1 MQWENQ
7 RLLQPLK
14 ISFKAARLLS
24 TAALSKFIFA
34 FLLHAG
40 IRTFVVQRH
49 SFSRNT
55 CQSMLTSF
63 DSADWVKLENVR
75 EQRGK
80 KKYALYFRNMELP
93 ISLLLLWRKYRWR
106 RESPAIAALVELP
119 Q

>member
-14 ISFKAARLLS
+14 ISFKAARL
-24 TAALSKFIFA
+24 LSKFIFA

-80 KKYALYFRNMELP
+80 KYALYFRNMELP